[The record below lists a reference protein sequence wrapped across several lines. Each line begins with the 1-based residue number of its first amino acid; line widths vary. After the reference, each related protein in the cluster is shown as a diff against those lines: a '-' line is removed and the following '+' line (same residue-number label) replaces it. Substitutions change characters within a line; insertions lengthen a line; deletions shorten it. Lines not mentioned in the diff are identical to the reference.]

1 MQFSLRAAEFM
12 TLQKEGGGDLP
23 QSVACN
29 CCKRGRG
36 EAAHGW
42 GMGASEMGREG
53 EPRVACK
60 SFKYLYLAHIW
71 RLWQCVSCNFF
82 ARHTHTHHTSL
93 FLFLPFLLLH
103 ACETCEKKATTKW
116 QNSKRNYCCRFC
128 CRCPIIINVKIIVF
142 PAAQEPPPST
152 STTPVEN
159 TMPPFFDSSCEC
171 HLNVLR
177 VDLHSLGSIQSVFVP
192 VFSEFRFRFRFI
204 DAMIWRL
211 VAIVFHSQKFTA
223 QLLQNDVY
231 SHSRLNTVLLLHLLK
246 N

>member
-1 MQFSLRAAEFM
+1 MCK
-12 TLQKEGGGDLP
+12 LQLFCTP
-23 QSVACN
+23 
-29 CCKRGRG
+29 
-36 EAAHGW
+36 
-42 GMGASEMGREG
+42 
-53 EPRVACK
+53 
-60 SFKYLYLAHIW
+60 
-71 RLWQCVSCNFF
+71 
-82 ARHTHTHHTSL
+82 HTHTPHFVVLVFTIFAVACLRDVRKKSNNQMAKQQTE
-93 FLFLPFLLLH
+93 LLLPLLLPLPH
-103 ACETCEKKATTKW
+103 HHQC
-116 QNSKRNYCCRFC
+116 QNYCFSCRT
-128 CRCPIIINVKIIVF
+128 RT
-142 PAAQEPPPST
+142 PPPST

>member
-1 MQFSLRAAEFM
+1 MAVCK
-12 TLQKEGGGDLP
+12 LQLFCTP
-23 QSVACN
+23 
-29 CCKRGRG
+29 
-36 EAAHGW
+36 
-42 GMGASEMGREG
+42 
-53 EPRVACK
+53 
-60 SFKYLYLAHIW
+60 
-71 RLWQCVSCNFF
+71 
-82 ARHTHTHHTSL
+82 HTHTPHFVVLVFTI
-93 FLFLPFLLLH
+93 FAV
-103 ACETCEKKATTKW
+103 ACLRDVRKKATTKW

-142 PAAQEPPPST
+142 PAAQEPPST